1 MAFVCPDCG
10 YESDSPGDCP
20 ECEVTLLK
28 EEANVVEETK
38 GKDTEDEGDDEEW

>member
-20 ECEVTLLK
+20 ECEATLLK
-28 EEANVVEETK
+28 EEANVVEETRER
-38 GKDTEDEGDDEEW
+38 DTEDEDGDEGW